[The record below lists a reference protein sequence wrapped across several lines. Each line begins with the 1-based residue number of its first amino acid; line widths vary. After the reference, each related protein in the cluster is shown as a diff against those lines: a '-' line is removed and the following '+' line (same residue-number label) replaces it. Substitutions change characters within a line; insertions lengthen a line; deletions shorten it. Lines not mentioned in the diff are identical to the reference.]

1 MSSKTQGWHMMDFKY
16 ENNKYTNIIVG
27 NINPIELIVRTVD
40 R

>member
-27 NINPIELIVRTVD
+27 NIYADDLVVNMVD
-40 R
+40 I